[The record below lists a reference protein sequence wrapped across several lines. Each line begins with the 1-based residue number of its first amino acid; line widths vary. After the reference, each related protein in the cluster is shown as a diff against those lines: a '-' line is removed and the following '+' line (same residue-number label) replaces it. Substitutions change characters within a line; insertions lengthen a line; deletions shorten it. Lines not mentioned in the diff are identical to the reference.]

1 MIELLVLQK
10 YLLRRLT
17 DAKFAADVVWLESF
31 LEASSISCLSRV
43 THPPLA
49 YPCPSKRTILIVRC
63 VCGLVTNMIVAMYHT
78 ARCVIIIMHDT
89 TQKLFRIT
97 FFEY

>member
-43 THPPLA
+43 TIDMPMFNPGTKN
-49 YPCPSKRTILIVRC
+49 PSKRNILIVRC
-63 VCGLVTNMIVAMYHT
+63 VGAHILLVLIKALLSPLN
-78 ARCVIIIMHDT
+78 
-89 TQKLFRIT
+89 L
-97 FFEY
+97 ES